1 MDESVKAESKRGIN
15 PKVFLIGLPLFIIQL
30 VIVYFVTANI
40 LMNKAEGSGGQSNH
54 ESEEAVD
61 SSAENAAVDSVKVV
75 GGEHIYSIDD
85 IIINP
90 AGTDGQRLMLL
101 SVGFDVES
109 EEQSKMLESKTVI
122 LKDMIIST
130 VSSKTLTMLSQF
142 GYKDTLK
149 TELSH
154 NLNGLF
160 PKVNVLNV
168 YFSKFIIQ

>member
-1 MDESVKAESKRGIN
+1 MDESVKSEAKRGIN
-15 PKVFLIGLPLFIIQL
+15 PKVFLIGLPLFIVQL

-40 LMNKAEGSGGQSNH
+40 LMNKSEKPHEETTAAADSSGEVAS
-54 ESEEAVD
+54 VD
-61 SSAENAAVDSVKVV
+61 STKAV

-109 EEQSKMLESKTVI
+109 EEQSKLLESKTVV

-130 VSSKTLTMLSQF
+130 VSSKSLAKLSQF

-149 TELSH
+149 TELSG
-154 NLNGLF
+154 NLSGIF
-160 PKVNVLNV
+160 PAVKVLNV